1 MSDAPPATPT
11 KVSSDTESGDEV
23 PTNTTIIIDS
33 PETKRRRREMLG
45 VHDGVDKR
53 SLINDVVDKG
63 PDEIVDGD
71 SGASPKRDL
80 GTEQL
85 DADATQKGPVDE
97 LSHGPREGGSNVVTA
112 VPSKFS
118 DEPMVDSTTHASTGS
133 AAPMVD
139 STNAATGSAGPTV
152 DSTTVASTNAATGIA
167 GPTVDST
174 TVASTN
180 DATGSAGPPVASTTV
195 ASTNDATGSAGP
207 PVASTRRA
215 FAGDSTMVPRP
226 KPSSWPPV
234 LHPPGG
240 AGPRRPLHP
249 PAGPRRPLHPPAGP
263 RPPVHPPSAAAV
275 GSGST
280 TNPKLIPTN
289 DFEMRVRIQR
299 DKKNQRDKE
308 RKQRRAQ
315 EKAAAG
321 RR

>member
-1 MSDAPPATPT
+1 MSHAPPATPT

-23 PTNTTIIIDS
+23 PTNTTRIIDS

-45 VHDGVDKR
+45 AIEDPSRTEFTMAPDASPASTKVVKSTASEDDLHDGVDKR

-80 GTEQL
+80 YTEQL

-152 DSTTVASTNAATGIA
+152 DSTTVDSTNA
-167 GPTVDST
+167 
-174 TVASTN
+174 
-180 DATGSAGPPVASTTV
+180 
-195 ASTNDATGSAGP
+195 ATGSAGP

-226 KPSSWPPV
+226 KPSSRPPV
-234 LHPPGG
+234 LHPP
-240 AGPRRPLHP
+240 AA
-249 PAGPRRPLHPPAGP
+249 AGPRRPLHPPAGP

-280 TNPKLIPTN
+280 KNPKLVPTN

-315 EKAAAG
+315 ERAAAG
-321 RR
+321 TR